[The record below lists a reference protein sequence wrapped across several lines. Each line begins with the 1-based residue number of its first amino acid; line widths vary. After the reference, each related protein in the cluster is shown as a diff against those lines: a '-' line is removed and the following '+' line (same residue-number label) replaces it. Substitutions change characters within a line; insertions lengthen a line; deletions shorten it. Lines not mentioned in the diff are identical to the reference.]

1 MRKFFSKEEIEDWAS
16 EDWNWALQ
24 NLKADEDDKIELI
37 KNVFNFVKPYINLDL
52 YKAEKEMEDKKEQQ
66 LQKDNKTIS
75 EFNTENTQFSI
86 DSRGGD
92 VFSETIEFEEDEIP
106 LILEK

>member
-75 EFNTENTQFSI
+75 VFNTENTQFSI

>member
-1 MRKFFSKEEIEDWAS
+1 
-16 EDWNWALQ
+16 
-24 NLKADEDDKIELI
+24 
-37 KNVFNFVKPYINLDL
+37 
-52 YKAEKEMEDKKEQQ
+52 MEDKKEQQ

-86 DSRGGD
+86 DSIGGD

-106 LILEK
+106 LILEE

>member
-86 DSRGGD
+86 DSIGGD

-106 LILEK
+106 LILEE